1 MRCRNGG
8 TARPIARG
16 PPSDRRT
23 SVRDHQGVDRSDPIS
38 DQGARKGE
46 NRNEALKRRIAILG
60 VKLLIEAMRKA

>member
-1 MRCRNGG
+1 
-8 TARPIARG
+8 
-16 PPSDRRT
+16 
-23 SVRDHQGVDRSDPIS
+23 VDRSDPIS